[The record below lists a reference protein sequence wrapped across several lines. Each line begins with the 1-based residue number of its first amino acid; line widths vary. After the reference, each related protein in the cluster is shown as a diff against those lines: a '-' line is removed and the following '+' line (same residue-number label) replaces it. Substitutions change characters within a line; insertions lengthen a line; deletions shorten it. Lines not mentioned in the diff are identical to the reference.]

1 MSYGYDNSYSNR
13 GYDSESAKTSSTK
26 NENNE
31 FKKKINFVLTIVSAA
46 FILIMAAILIFSSIY
61 FTTESQQ
68 AVVTTFGNPK
78 LVVNSGPHGKIPLFQ
93 NVTKVDMSARGMS
106 IGYTEDSDET
116 IADEVGMITKDFNFL
131 DVYFYIEYQVSD
143 PIKFLYN
150 SEEPEVI
157 LSNLAQ
163 SAIRDTVGSYG
174 VDDVLT
180 TSRGEIEEKVK
191 ETLIASLETADIGL
205 KVNNATIQD
214 VDTPTPEVQAAFD
227 AVETAKQDAEKEE
240 NNAKAYAAEAVPN
253 AEANADKLIKQA
265 EGDKTAR
272 INEAN
277 GQVSRFVSLYEEY
290 KKAPE
295 VTKLR
300 MYYEVM
306 EEVMP
311 GVKVIITNDDGQI
324 VNVFTQPTVAETP
337 AS

>member
-1 MSYGYDNSYSNR
+1 MAYGYGDSYSNR
-13 GYDSESAKTSSTK
+13 GYDSENTNSS
-26 NENNE
+26 NSREDNE
-31 FKKKINFVLTIVSAA
+31 FKEKIKFILTIVSAA
-46 FILIMAAILIFSSIY
+46 FIVIMAGILIFSSLY

-78 LVVNSGPHGKIPLFQ
+78 LVVGSGPHGKIPLVQ
-93 NVTKVDMSARGMS
+93 SVTKVDMSGRGMS

-116 IADEVGMITKDFNFL
+116 VAEEVGMITKDFNFL

-180 TSRGEIEEKVK
+180 TSRGAIEEKVK
-191 ETLIASLETADIGL
+191 ETLVASLEAADIGL

-253 AEANADKLIKQA
+253 AEANADKLVKQA
-265 EGDKTAR
+265 EADKTAR

-306 EEVMP
+306 EQVMP

-324 VNVFTQPTVAETP
+324 VNVFTQPNVAEKP